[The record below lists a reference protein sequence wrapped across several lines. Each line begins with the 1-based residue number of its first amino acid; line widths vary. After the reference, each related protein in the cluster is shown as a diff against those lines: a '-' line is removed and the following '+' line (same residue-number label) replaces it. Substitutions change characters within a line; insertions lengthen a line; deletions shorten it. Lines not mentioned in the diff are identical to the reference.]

1 MLEIVAVNGQPVNAT
16 GPMGSVN
23 GMQAEA
29 DELGGTIEAASRP
42 LLLRLREKL
51 VVV

>member
-1 MLEIVAVNGQPVNAT
+1 
-16 GPMGSVN
+16 
-23 GMQAEA
+23 MQAEA
-29 DELGGTIEAASRP
+29 DELGLMIEGASRP